1 MANARTTFRG
11 LHDSFERLLRPELAK
26 TGGNLVLIVGWQMGI
41 KVPISSFMRP
51 LLLEFYVWGP
61 IMSVNVKLAESL
73 VEQARR
79 YAVIQHRSVPKQIE
93 YWSQIGKI
101 AEENP
106 DLPFSMIRDILV
118 ADQEEP
124 VGEYVFN

>member
-1 MANARTTFRG
+1 
-11 LHDSFERLLRPELAK
+11 
-26 TGGNLVLIVGWQMGI
+26 
-41 KVPISSFMRP
+41 
-51 LLLEFYVWGP
+51 
-61 IMSVNVKLAESL
+61 MSINVKLTESL

-79 YAVIQHRSVPKQIE
+79 YALIQHRSVPKQIE
-93 YWSQIGKI
+93 YWSRIGKI

-106 DLPFSMIRDILV
+106 DLPFSMIRDILI

>member
-1 MANARTTFRG
+1 
-11 LHDSFERLLRPELAK
+11 
-26 TGGNLVLIVGWQMGI
+26 
-41 KVPISSFMRP
+41 
-51 LLLEFYVWGP
+51 
-61 IMSVNVKLAESL
+61 MSINVKLTESL
-73 VEQARR
+73 VAQARR
-79 YAVIQHRSVPKQIE
+79 YAVIHHRSVPKQIE

-106 DLPFSMIRDILV
+106 DLPFSMIRDILI